1 MQEIR
6 TQLGDKE
13 TYQAIGSNPTFEIS
27 REIRDLVTYYT
38 TTGIIDGTKLGEFLI
53 KQHPVISVFYTLPKI
68 HKHPVR
74 PPGRPIV
81 ASTESLLSP
90 LAITL
95 DKILSPWYQR
105 SGPTS
110 RTQPTF
116 LTSLKNV
123 GRLPTDCLLVS
134 MDVNSLYTSIR
145 HEDGISLSYK
155 LLHSTTKF
163 CKDLLTLVLTRNFFI
178 FEDQFFIQRKGT
190 AMGSNMAPPYANI
203 FMDNFELTYVYTHPS
218 FTSSVIYWR
227 RYIDDDIF
235 IIWTGDI
242 QTLCNFHIDLNSSL
256 PGLTFSLSHD
266 PSLLMNI
273 ERLRR
278 DLFVKP
284 TDRNSLLKY
293 DSCHPHHIKRA
304 LPKSQHVRIDRI
316 VSNSEISRIRHQ
328 EMNEKFRNRGYPE
341 HVLRFHRDAT
351 RPDICSKTP
360 RMAFVSTFHPLNHL
374 INKCILQH
382 WDILKNAYPQVKEF
396 VSKPIICSKRCSNI
410 KDHLI
415 RADVGLSK
423 GTDGNQGKH
432 WVTKRGP
439 ALSNPMFTLVTGDL
453 GIVGR
458 WRARGLTQGVL
469 TSPRNGTFPCLNCQ
483 QCSNVLKGDSFTHPQ
498 SGKRFPIKGQFN
510 CNSSFVVYLIKC
522 PCGLGYVG
530 ETTQHIRDRIS
541 KHKSTIRCGRTLLP
555 IPAHFLQNNHNVAQ
569 LRFQVIDHVRVLRRG
584 GDRIKRLKERESFW
598 IYTCQ
603 LCPAWLNGNIESII
617 IHSLYYGLVQIR
629 INYEYHH
636 VRFADF
642 QISYN

>member
-1 MQEIR
+1 MA
-6 TQLGDKE
+6 T
-13 TYQAIGSNPTFEIS
+13 
-27 REIRDLVTYYT
+27 
-38 TTGIIDGTKLGEFLI
+38 
-53 KQHPVISVFYTLPKI
+53 
-68 HKHPVR
+68 
-74 PPGRPIV
+74 
-81 ASTESLLSP
+81 
-90 LAITL
+90 
-95 DKILSPWYQR
+95 R
-105 SGPTS
+105 S
-110 RTQPTF
+110 
-116 LTSLKNV
+116 
-123 GRLPTDCLLVS
+123 
-134 MDVNSLYTSIR
+134 
-145 HEDGISLSYK
+145 
-155 LLHSTTKF
+155 
-163 CKDLLTLVLTRNFFI
+163 
-178 FEDQFFIQRKGT
+178 QRKGT

-227 RYIDDDIF
+227 RYIDDIF

-266 PSLLMNI
+266 PVSMSFLDTRVIIN
-273 ERLRR
+273 EHREVET

-423 GTDGNQGKH
+423 GT
-432 WVTKRGP
+432 VTLDDIASDP
-439 ALSNPMFTLVTGDL
+439 
-453 GIVGR
+453 
-458 WRARGLTQGVL
+458 
-469 TSPRNGTFPCLNCQ
+469 
-483 QCSNVLKGDSFTHPQ
+483 
-498 SGKRFPIKGQFN
+498 
-510 CNSSFVVYLIKC
+510 
-522 PCGLGYVG
+522 
-530 ETTQHIRDRIS
+530 
-541 KHKSTIRCGRTLLP
+541 
-555 IPAHFLQNNHNVAQ
+555 
-569 LRFQVIDHVRVLRRG
+569 
-584 GDRIKRLKERESFW
+584 
-598 IYTCQ
+598 
-603 LCPAWLNGNIESII
+603 
-617 IHSLYYGLVQIR
+617 
-629 INYEYHH
+629 
-636 VRFADF
+636 
-642 QISYN
+642 